1 MKHVSF
7 QEPAQPDRVGT
18 FTIARA
24 LPNRAVNAVGPF
36 LLLDHLPKREI
47 SAGELPEPDGSFA
60 HPHAGIVTFTY
71 VMEGAMTHFDSL
83 GNNSSVSAGGAEGV
97 ETGKKTREGRG
108 GGGGRSRGWA

>member
-1 MKHVSF
+1 MKQVSF
-7 QEPAQPDRVGT
+7 QEPAQPDQVGT
-18 FTIARA
+18 FTIGRA

-83 GNNSSVSAGGAEGV
+83 GNNSSVTAGNACGAP
-97 ETGKKTREGRG
+97 
-108 GGGGRSRGWA
+108 AP